1 MNKSVLISGYG
12 SIGRKHANILSRIVK
27 KKNITI
33 LTGQKISNFRTIKT
47 LKASNEID
55 PKYIIICNPT
65 SDHIKKIKF
74 IEKNYKNKF
83 VLIEK
88 PLFSKPEKIKVT
100 KNFLYFNQNASEEL
114 YVYLFLMLY
123 FDEDDK
129 CL

>member
-1 MNKSVLISGYG
+1 M
-12 SIGRKHANILSRIVK
+12 SRIVK

-88 PLFSKPEKIKVT
+88 PLFSKPNKINIKKNKYFVGYNLRFNPLM
-100 KNFLYFNQNASEEL
+100 NFL
-114 YVYLFLMLY
+114 
-123 FDEDDK
+123 K
-129 CL
+129 KKK

>member
-47 LKASNEID
+47 LKALNEID

-88 PLFSKPEKIKVT
+88 PLFSKPEKIRRTQSSV
-100 KNFLYFNQNASEEL
+100 FP
-114 YVYLFLMLY
+114 VYL
-123 FDEDDK
+123 
-129 CL
+129 